1 MGIHY
6 LTAFVN
12 KHFKDWK
19 ISPVKGKL
27 IVDGHSLSYALLEYC
42 SNGPQTEIYGGD
54 YVSIARQMDIF
65 FNTLLEAGVNPLVVL
80 DGINPDEKA
89 GTIKRRRM
97 RKLKTVIRLVDDVK
111 KQPTERDH
119 ARPYLFLNAM
129 IDSVKR
135 VLGDGHLFVA
145 DSDADVDIRH
155 CLSYTK
161 I

>member
-42 SNGPQTEIYGGD
+42 SNGPRNEIYGGD

-65 FNTLLEAGVNPLVVL
+65 FNTLLEAGVNLLVVF

-97 RKLKTVIRLVDDVK
+97 RKLKTVIRLVDDV
-111 KQPTERDH
+111 T
-119 ARPYLFLNAM
+119 
-129 IDSVKR
+129 V
-135 VLGDGHLFVA
+135 
-145 DSDADVDIRH
+145 
-155 CLSYTK
+155 
-161 I
+161 